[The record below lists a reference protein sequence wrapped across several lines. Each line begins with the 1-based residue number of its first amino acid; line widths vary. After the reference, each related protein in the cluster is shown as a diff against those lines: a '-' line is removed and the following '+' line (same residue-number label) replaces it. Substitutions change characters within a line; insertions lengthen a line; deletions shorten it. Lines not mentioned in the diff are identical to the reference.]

1 MRQFRMAQLVVLG
14 AFIVSVGSATVRMS
28 QMIDWDEPWHG
39 GIAHYTDFVAQYPA
53 INVLAALYGVFLLV
67 SAIAV
72 VAGVLCAA
80 TPRWRGSRRA
90 MVAAGI
96 ALGLAGLAV
105 GGWGMLIAV
114 LAHQIEWSAV
124 VGTLA
129 GGCAVL
135 AAVNGPRTGRPAERA
150 GGQSAAAQVGGR
162 LSDGGDQLRTLNPTR
177 VRALRSW

>member
-14 AFIVSVGSATVRMS
+14 AFVVSVRSATVRMS

-39 GIAHYTDFVAQYPA
+39 PIAHYTDFVAQYPA
-53 INVLAALYGVFLLV
+53 INVVVALYGVFLLV

-72 VAGVLCAA
+72 VVGVLCAP
-80 TPRWRGSRRA
+80 TPRWRSSRRA

-124 VGTLA
+124 VGALA

-135 AAVNGPRTGRPAERA
+135 AAGPRTGGR
-150 GGQSAAAQVGGR
+150 SAAGQVSGR
-162 LSDGGDQLRTLNPTR
+162 LSDGGDQMRTPNPTR
-177 VRALRSW
+177 VRALGSW